1 MTDPKRFY
9 SDTLDASAKARAN
22 HTGTRYG
29 AIT

>member
-9 SDTLDASAKARAN
+9 SDTLDAAAKSRAN
-22 HTGTRYG
+22 HTDTRYG